1 MPCNYSGMKKNFK
14 VEASIN
20 NDVLNLSITGRIW
33 HGELADMVRIQIDN
47 AISNGA
53 TSLQLFL
60 SCEGGSTFEAE
71 DVKLEIKKFAK
82 RKVRVGALAAS
93 AATNILTAFDEAEA
107 HSSSQFMIHK
117 PHSLISGN
125 EDEISADLKLLKNI
139 TDSYRSVYAQ
149 KFKKTEAE
157 IEEIWK
163 NDYWM
168 TAAEAKELGL
178 ISTIIDEDIEYT
190 PETISA
196 MLACG
201 CPTIPK
207 PTSEKK
213 NSTKN
218 KMDINQ
224 LKAAL
229 GMPADATEE
238 QVLEKVAE
246 NKTKADNAA
255 ATEASA
261 NQQKEQ
267 AAEKVVNQAILDK
280 KITADMKA
288 TYVSLH
294 KQDPAGTEAIL
305 ASMKGVTAASKE
317 IKDKPDGE
325 MPEALGRENWTIDD
339 YLEKDPAAL
348 DALIEKDP
356 AAVQKLNAVYA
367 SKN

>member
-1 MPCNYSGMKKNFK
+1 MKKNFK

-33 HGELADMVRIQIDN
+33 HGELADMVRVQIDN

-93 AATNILTAFDEAEA
+93 AATNLLTVFDEAEA

-157 IEEIWK
+157 IEELWK

-178 ISTIIDEDIEYT
+178 ISTVIDEDIEYT

-196 MLACG
+196 MVACG
-201 CPTIPK
+201 CPKIPEATKK
-207 PTSEKK
+207 PKI
-213 NSTKN
+213 STEN

-238 QVLEKVAE
+238 QVLAKVAE

-294 KQDPAGTEAIL
+294 KQDAAGTEAIL
-305 ASMKGVTAASKE
+305 ASMKGVTPASAE
-317 IKDKPDGE
+317 IKNKADGDKP
-325 MPEALGRENWTIDD
+325 EAAGRENWTIDD
-339 YLEKDPAAL
+339 YLEKDPDAL
-348 DALIEKDP
+348 DKLIESDP
-356 AAVQKLNAVYA
+356 NAVKKLNAVY

>member
-1 MPCNYSGMKKNFK
+1 MKKNFK
-14 VEASIN
+14 VEASVT
-20 NDVLNLSITGRIW
+20 NDILTLNITGRIW
-33 HGELADMVRIQIDN
+33 NGELADVIRMNVDN

-53 TSLQLFL
+53 KSLQVFL

-71 DVKLEIKKFAK
+71 DVKLELKKFAS
-82 RKVRVGALAAS
+82 RRIRVGALAAS
-93 AATNILTAFDEAEA
+93 AATNILTAFDEVEA
-107 HSSSQFMIHK
+107 FASSQFMIHK
-117 PHSLISGN
+117 PHSWFSGN
-125 EDEISADLKLLKNI
+125 EDEVSADLKLLKNI

-149 KFKKTEAE
+149 KFNKTEAE
-157 IEEIWK
+157 IEELWK

-178 ISTIIDEDIEYT
+178 ISSIIDEDIEYT

-196 MLACG
+196 MVACG
-201 CPTIPK
+201 CPTIPTAT
-207 PTSEKK
+207 PEKK
-213 NSTKN
+213 NSTKH

-229 GMPADATEE
+229 GMPADATEQ
-238 QVLEKVAE
+238 QVLDRVAE
-246 NKTKADNAA
+246 NKTKAENAA

-261 NQQKEQ
+261 NQQKQQ

-288 TYVSLH
+288 TYESLH

-305 ASMKGVTAASKE
+305 ASMKGLKPASTE
-317 IKDKPDGE
+317 IKEKADGE
-325 MPEALGRENWTIDD
+325 PEASSRENWTLDD
-339 YLEKDPAAL
+339 YLEKDPVAL
-348 DALIEKDP
+348 DKLIETDP
-356 AAVQKLNAVYA
+356 SAVKKLNAVYA

>member
-1 MPCNYSGMKKNFK
+1 MKGKFNI
-14 VEASIN
+14 EANTSN
-20 NDVLNLSITGRIW
+20 NILKFNITGRIW
-33 HGELADMVRIQIDN
+33 FGEMAN
-47 AISNGA
+47 ALRTLVDDALSNGV
-53 TSLQLFL
+53 TSSELLL
-60 SCEGGSTFEAE
+60 TTPGGNVYEAI
-71 DVKLEIKKFAK
+71 DVVSELK
-82 RKVRVGALAAS
+82 RLPNLKIITGSIVAS
-93 AATNILTAFDEAEA
+93 AGTRILSEFENVEANKAT
-107 HSSSQFMIHK
+107 QFMIHK
-117 PHSLISGN
+117 PMVSLDGN
-125 EDEISADLKLLKNI
+125 EDEIEAELANLKNI
-139 TDSYRSVYAQ
+139 TSDYRKAYARKFNLKETEIESKWKQNYWMNAEAAQ
-149 KFKKTEAE
+149 K
-157 IEEIWK
+157 
-163 NDYWM
+163 
-168 TAAEAKELGL
+168 LGL
-178 ISTIIDEDIEYT
+178 VKTIIDDEIPYNESVV
-190 PETISA
+190 E
-196 MLACG
+196 MMVACG
-201 CPTIPK
+201 CPTIPTA
-207 PTSEKK
+207 TSKK
-213 NSTKN
+213 QNSTKN

-238 QVLEKVAE
+238 QVLARVAE

-267 AAEKVVNQAILDK
+267 AAEKAVNQAILDK

-305 ASMKGVTAASKE
+305 ASMKGVTPASKE

>member
-1 MPCNYSGMKKNFK
+1 MKGKFNI
-14 VEASIN
+14 EANTSN
-20 NDVLNLSITGRIW
+20 NTLKFNITGRIW
-33 HGELADMVRIQIDN
+33 FGEMANALRTLVDDALSKGVTSSELLLTTPGGNVYEAIDVVSELKRLPN
-47 AISNGA
+47 LKII
-53 TSLQLFL
+53 T
-60 SCEGGSTFEAE
+60 GSI
-71 DVKLEIKKFAK
+71 V
-82 RKVRVGALAAS
+82 AS
-93 AATNILTAFDEAEA
+93 AGTRILSEFENVEANKAT
-107 HSSSQFMIHK
+107 QFMIHK
-117 PHSLISGN
+117 PMVSLDGN
-125 EDEISADLKLLKNI
+125 EDEIEAELANLKNI
-139 TDSYRSVYAQ
+139 TSDYRKAYARKFNLKETEIESKWKQNYWMNAEAAQ
-149 KFKKTEAE
+149 K
-157 IEEIWK
+157 
-163 NDYWM
+163 
-168 TAAEAKELGL
+168 LGL
-178 ISTIIDEDIEYT
+178 VKTIIDDEIPYNESVV
-190 PETISA
+190 E
-196 MLACG
+196 MMVACG
-201 CPTIPK
+201 CPTIPTAT
-207 PTSEKK
+207 PEKK
-213 NSTKN
+213 NSTKH

-229 GMPADATEE
+229 GMPADATEQ
-238 QVLEKVAE
+238 QVLDRVAE

-356 AAVQKLNAVYA
+356 AAVKKLNAVYA